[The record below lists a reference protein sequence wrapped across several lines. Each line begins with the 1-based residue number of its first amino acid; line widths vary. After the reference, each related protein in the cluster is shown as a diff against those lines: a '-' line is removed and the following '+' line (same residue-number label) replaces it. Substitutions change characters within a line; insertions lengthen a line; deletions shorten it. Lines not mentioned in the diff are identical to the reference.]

1 MAVENHKAAYHLCRE
16 IATIVFVAAVLC
28 ISVGCNNF
36 DRTGTAQGEPI
47 VGEFRAEDEN
57 PLLHQEAEQVE
68 KAQQVVQVSVYRIV
82 ISPEDDKRLGQLWS
96 ALRPAQLLRSDKELL
111 SRNGLQISVGSAA
124 DWPKAVNIIGL
135 GASQAEQDPG
145 LKTDASARM
154 DRRIGTWLSEGLMA
168 ELPITNAAEERT
180 FFWHQSDGQLLG
192 KSYPESHK
200 LLVVTARAR
209 ATGHIEL
216 QMLPALKTDPP
227 KFTALH
233 WMIKQRTGNQPDRYV
248 STFEILACTAVVRT
262 NQFLAIGRSDQT
274 GDASFGAAFFRA
286 ENQQKPSTTV
296 LLVVPRIMTER
307 SSRGLTDPGGEVP
320 KELK

>member
-124 DWPKAVNIIGL
+124 DWPRAVNIMGL
-135 GASQAEQDPG
+135 GADQDST
-145 LKTDASARM
+145 LTTDASARM
-154 DRRIGTWLSEGLMA
+154 DRRIETWLSEGLMA
-168 ELPITNAAEERT
+168 ELAITNAAKERT

-192 KSYPESHK
+192 KSYPECHK
-200 LLVVTARAR
+200 LLVVTAQAR
-209 ATGHIEL
+209 TTGQIEL

-227 KFTALH
+227 KFAALH
-233 WMIKQRTGNQPDRYV
+233 WMVKQRAGNQPDRYV
-248 STFEILACTAVVRT
+248 AMFEPLAFTAVVRT
-262 NQFLAIGRSDQT
+262 NQFLAIGRSDKV

-286 ENQQKPSTTV
+286 EKQQKPSTTV
-296 LLVVPRIMTER
+296 LLVVPRIMTEK
-307 SSRGLTDPGGEVP
+307 SSEGLSGPGGTMPGEI
-320 KELK
+320 K